1 MEACG
6 LAACWLRPSLPGNIA
21 LAPMLAIDV
30 VGSRRWVG
38 VVANGVDA
46 AALLR
51 NSFAEVS
58 STMSLLS
65 EVGAAAA
72 LSRIA
77 CRANRIRY
85 VPSRNSQPQRDA
97 LSAGPIS
104 KCIGG
109 VKQKICWRS
118 QPCGLAQFSDLFRF

>member
-46 AALLR
+46 AALPPHSPELR
-51 NSFAEVS
+51 V
-58 STMSLLS
+58 
-65 EVGAAAA
+65 V
-72 LSRIA
+72 RIA
-77 CRANRIRY
+77 SAMFLREIHN
-85 VPSRNSQPQRDA
+85 
-97 LSAGPIS
+97 LSAMP
-104 KCIGG
+104 
-109 VKQKICWRS
+109 
-118 QPCGLAQFSDLFRF
+118 